1 MTKSETTKKPA
12 GKSIKK
18 EFTFRFYAEL
28 NDFLPPRRK
37 QKAFVQSFK
46 TPVTVREAI
55 ESFGIPLSE
64 VDIILVNEISV
75 DLEHK
80 LKEYDYISVYPVFES
95 MDVSAITKVRK
106 TALRISLFVLD
117 AHLGE
122 LAKYLRMLGF
132 DTLYRSD
139 IDDNEIISIAR
150 KEKRIILT
158 RDKLL
163 LKSKEVSHGYFVRSI
178 EKHEQLREVVKKFDL
193 YSQFKSFTRCMTCNT
208 ILVKVDK
215 EEIRNK
221 VDKDI
226 FRIFNEFFYCK
237 HCDKVFWKGSH
248 FMRMEAYIR
257 ELV

>member
-1 MTKSETTKKPA
+1 M
-12 GKSIKK
+12 
-18 EFTFRFYAEL
+18 
-28 NDFLPPRRK
+28 
-37 QKAFVQSFK
+37 
-46 TPVTVREAI
+46 
-55 ESFGIPLSE
+55 
-64 VDIILVNEISV
+64 ILVNETSV

-80 LKEYDYISVYPVFES
+80 LKESDYISVFPVFES
-95 MDVSAITKVRK
+95 MDVSATTKVRK
-106 TALRISLFVLD
+106 TALRTTLFVLD
-117 AHLGE
+117 AHLGK

-139 IDDNEIISIAR
+139 IDDNEIISVAR